1 MCSTPWSLNFSPS
14 SVPPDG
20 NEETDFFKNSKY
32 ASSAKCACSLL
43 IDLPEDRGLVFD
55 YSLIPT
61 QRAGHASNFACKRQL
76 RSWQRRPQ
84 HPRRIG
90 RDQSEQLVAIRRN

>member
-32 ASSAKCACSLL
+32 ASSAKCACSKVCFTPRSQLQV
-43 IDLPEDRGLVFD
+43 ISVFCH
-55 YSLIPT
+55 SHSFSGPKHL
-61 QRAGHASNFACKRQL
+61 
-76 RSWQRRPQ
+76 
-84 HPRRIG
+84 
-90 RDQSEQLVAIRRN
+90 